1 MPSEKVLKQNKE
13 KVADLAERL
22 KSSVSGVIID
32 YRGLTVEEDTQLRAE
47 FRKAGVQYNVVKNTL
62 TNFAAKEV
70 GLDELEPAL
79 HGPTSLATHDSDI
92 IAPAKIIVDFAKTH
106 KVVEIKS
113 GFIEGRVVS
122 VDEVKS
128 IASLP
133 SKEEL
138 VAKALAGF
146 NAPIAGFVN
155 VLNGNIRG
163 LVVALNAIA
172 EQKQ

>member
-1 MPSEKVLKQNKE
+1 MPSEKVLEKNKK
-13 KVADLAERL
+13 KVAEIAERL
-22 KSSVSGVIID
+22 KGSVSGVLID
-32 YRGLTVEEDTQLRAE
+32 YRGLTVSEDTQLRSK
-47 FRKAGVQYNVVKNTL
+47 FREAGVKYTVVKNTL
-62 TNFAAKEV
+62 TNFAAKEA
-70 GLDELEPAL
+70 GLEDLEPVL
-79 HGPTSLATHDSDI
+79 HGPTSLATHETDVV
-92 IAPAKIIVDFAKTH
+92 APAKIIVDFAKDH

-113 GFIEGRVVS
+113 GFIEGKVVS
-122 VDEVKS
+122 VDEIKA

-163 LVVALNAIA
+163 LVIALNAIA